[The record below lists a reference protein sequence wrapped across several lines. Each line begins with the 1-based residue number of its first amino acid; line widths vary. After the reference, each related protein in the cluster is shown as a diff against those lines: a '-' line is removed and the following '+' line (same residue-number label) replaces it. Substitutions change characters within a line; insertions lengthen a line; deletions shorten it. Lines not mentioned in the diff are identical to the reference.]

1 MGRDDR
7 VVLAQQ
13 LLESFKPI
21 MVPSDILLQHGIAT
35 LALYDYFIMDR
46 VNYDTVMESLASRQN
61 VRIDNKPC
69 QDNVI
74 IQPFIPGYLH
84 GMGYVSH
91 NTIRVRI

>member
-35 LALYDYFIMDR
+35 LALYDYFTLGM
-46 VNYDTVMESLASRQN
+46 VNYDIVSEN
-61 VRIDNKPC
+61 
-69 QDNVI
+69 
-74 IQPFIPGYLH
+74 LH
-84 GMGYVSH
+84 EVSGSYFP
-91 NTIRVRI
+91 TL

>member
-35 LALYDYFIMDR
+35 LALYDYFTLGR
-46 VNYDTVMESLASRQN
+46 VNYDIVAEN
-61 VRIDNKPC
+61 
-69 QDNVI
+69 
-74 IQPFIPGYLH
+74 LH
-84 GMGYVSH
+84 EVSGSYFP
-91 NTIRVRI
+91 TL